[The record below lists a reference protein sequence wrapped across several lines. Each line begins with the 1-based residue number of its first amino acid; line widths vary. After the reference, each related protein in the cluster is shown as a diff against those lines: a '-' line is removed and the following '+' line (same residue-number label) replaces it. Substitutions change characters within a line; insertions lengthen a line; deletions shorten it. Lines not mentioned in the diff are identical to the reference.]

1 MTAKRSGP
9 TGRRL
14 HSRVKTAR
22 GRSTSSQRWLAR
34 QLNDP
39 FVAAARQAGYRS
51 RAAWKLIEIDDR
63 FHLLRPGAKV
73 VDLGAA
79 PGGWTQV
86 AVARCVTGKS
96 GGKSGGKIV
105 AVDRV
110 AMQPVEGATHL
121 QLDMTDAEAGQQVRE
136 ALGGPADVVLCDMAP
151 AATGHRPTDH
161 IRVMALC
168 EAAFEFAKSALKPG
182 GALLVKVLKGGT
194 ESHLLAELK
203 SAFAVVRHVKPP
215 ASRAESAESY
225 LLAIG
230 FRRTDIEKT
239 I

>member
-51 RAAWKLIEIDDR
+51 RAAWKLVEIDDR

-73 VDLGAA
+73 VDLGSA

-86 AVARCVTGKS
+86 AVDRCIGKKS
-96 GGKSGGKIV
+96 GGKVV
-105 AVDRV
+105 AVDRLV
-110 AMQPVEGATHL
+110 MQPVEGAAHL
-121 QLDMTDAEAGQQVRE
+121 QLDMTDAAADQLVLE

-182 GALLVKVLKGGT
+182 GALLVKVLQGGT
-194 ESHLLAELK
+194 ESQLLAQLK
-203 SAFAVVRHVKPP
+203 LAFAVVRHVKPP
-215 ASRAESAESY
+215 ASRADSAESY
-225 LLAIG
+225 LLATG
-230 FRRTDIEKT
+230 FRWADSEKT